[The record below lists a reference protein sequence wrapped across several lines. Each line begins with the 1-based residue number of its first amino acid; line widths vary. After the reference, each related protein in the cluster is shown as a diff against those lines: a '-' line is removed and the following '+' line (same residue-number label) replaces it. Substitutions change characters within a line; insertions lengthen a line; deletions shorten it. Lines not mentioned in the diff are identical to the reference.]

1 MAEGESEVSAQK
13 GLGKGLDA
21 LFGNNTNLSGIE
33 FGADEVIQMEVVRI
47 SPNPDQP
54 RKQFDESSLK
64 ELAASIEQFGILQPL
79 VVTKIEQN
87 KYSIIAG
94 ERRFRASRI
103 AGLNKVPVI
112 VRSASELEKLELA
125 LIENVQREDLTPLD
139 QAVSIQRLHDQFSMS
154 YEAISKKLG
163 KAYSTVANIV
173 RLLQLPDTM
182 KDALKEGKI
191 TEGHARA
198 LLSLQSDETNQKAL
212 FDLIL
217 SKHLSVRQAEQY
229 VVASRT
235 ERPTREKG
243 LQRTVNET
251 GQTKELT
258 KRLGVK
264 VQVNYMAKGGKLT
277 LRFGSDEELQKLI
290 KRLMDA

>member
-1 MAEGESEVSAQK
+1 MSAQK